1 MRAVVQ
7 RVRSASVEVAG
18 QVVGAIGPGLLVL
31 VGVGREDG
39 PADVQYVAAKVKDL
53 RVFEDAEGRMNR
65 SVGDAGGA
73 VLVVSQFTL
82 YADARKG
89 RRPSFDAAA
98 PPDLARALCDD
109 VVREVRAGGLRVETG
124 VFQAH
129 MRVTLENE
137 GPVTILLDSGR
148 MF

>member
-18 QVVGAIGPGLLVL
+18 QVVGAIGPGLLVF

-89 RRPSFDAAA
+89 RRPSFDEAA

>member
-18 QVVGAIGPGLLVL
+18 QVVGAIGPGLLVF

-73 VLVVSQFTL
+73 VLIVSQFTL

-109 VVREVRAGGLRVETG
+109 VVREVRAGRLRVETG
-124 VFQAH
+124 VFQAQ